1 MRSTRPSKGGRFAV
15 NRKQTKAVRVR
26 DVWIGGGAPVLVQGM
41 TKTDTR
47 DVKGTLEEIA
57 RYAEVGCEIVRVAVP
72 DREAADAVKEIVRH
86 SPLPVV
92 ADIHF
97 DYRLALTVIEYG
109 VDKLRLNPGN
119 IGDRDR
125 VEAVVKAAK
134 VRQIPIRIGVNS
146 GSLEKSLLQGM
157 GRTAETLVA
166 SAARHIKILN
176 DLDYDQI
183 VVSLKASDVPTMVA
197 AYRLMAE
204 SYDYPLHLGVTEA
217 GTLLQGTVKSAVGI
231 GTLLSEGIGD
241 TIRISLTGPGEEEIR
256 VAWEIL
262 KALKLR
268 DRGANLVACPTCGRL
283 QFDMWPVVEEL
294 ERRLTKVVE
303 PITVAVMGCAV
314 NGPGEAREAD
324 VGLAGGKD
332 MGLIYRHGKILRRVE
347 QADMVEEIWKEIL
360 AAAEEVRLSGKG
372 AQRSHA

>member
-1 MRSTRPSKGGRFAV
+1 MS
-15 NRKQTKAVRVR
+15 RKKTKAVRVR
-26 DVWIGGGAPVLVQGM
+26 DAWIGGGAPVLVQGM

-47 DVKGTLEEIA
+47 DVKGTLEAIT
-57 RYAEVGCEIVRVAVP
+57 RYAEVGCEMVRVAVP
-72 DREAADAVKEIVRH
+72 DQEAADAVKEIVRH
-86 SPLPVV
+86 SPIPVV

-97 DYRLALTVIEYG
+97 DYRLALAVIEHG

-119 IGDRDR
+119 IGARDR

-134 VRQIPIRIGVNS
+134 ARQIPIRIGVNS
-146 GSLEKSLLQGM
+146 GSIEKSLLQDM

-166 SAARHIKILN
+166 SAERHIKILN

-183 VVSLKASDVPTMVA
+183 VVSLKASDVPTMMA

-204 SYDYPLHLGVTEA
+204 RYDYPLHLGVTEA
-217 GTLLQGTVKSAVGI
+217 GTPLQGTIKSAVGI
-231 GTLLSEGIGD
+231 GSLLAEGIGD

-262 KALKLR
+262 KALQLR
-268 DRGANLVACPTCGRL
+268 NRGANLVSCPTCGRL
-283 QFDMWPVVEEL
+283 QFEMAPVAEEL
-294 ERRLTKVVE
+294 ERRLAKIAE
-303 PITVAVMGCAV
+303 PITVALMGCAV

-332 MGLIYRHGKILRRVE
+332 MGLIYRHGQILRRVE
-347 QADMVEEIWKEIL
+347 QADMVEELWKEIL
-360 AAAEEVRLSGKG
+360 DAAEEVRLSGKG